1 LQARNNRR
9 RTPEAH
15 RRRVTSNHAADSCAN
30 PSTDHHTIQGNYD
43 HHKWEYLVEAF
54 IAAKHATSFAPET
67 VATDIFGLAGRGK
80 RHLMP
85 GTRCRAKTEGAEVQL
100 PRHRSAFYCPVHGRV
115 ENPNWP
121 LLKAPA
127 GNPRG

>member
-1 LQARNNRR
+1 
-9 RTPEAH
+9 
-15 RRRVTSNHAADSCAN
+15 VTSNHAADSCAN

-85 GTRCRAKTEGAEVQL
+85 GTRCRAKTEGAEV
-100 PRHRSAFYCPVHGRV
+100 PFYCPVHGRL